1 MKRYYILIGL
11 LFCLLSTLAKGDE
24 FYVSDI
30 RAEGLQR
37 VSAKAVFNALPIN
50 IGDLVDEAALRR
62 AMRQLFRTGNF
73 SDLSLEREGDVLI
86 VKVVERPSIS
96 KIELEGNK
104 TIDEEAL
111 LEGLK
116 QSGLAEGEVF
126 RRANLERINLELE
139 RQYISQGRY
148 GAKVETEV
156 EDEPRNRVALKIHI
170 TEGDVAGIRHINIV
184 GNKVY
189 DDRELRSIFE
199 LKTPGFWSFFKKDD
213 KYAREKLGGDLE
225 TLRSY
230 YMDRGYINFTIES
243 TQVSVSPD
251 KQHVYITINVSEG
264 ERFKVNSVDLAGDL
278 PLEEERLL
286 KLILIREGGYF
297 SNRLVSLSS
306 DLLSKR
312 LGNEGFIFS
321 KVNGFPSINQ
331 EERTVDIT
339 FFIDPGL
346 RSYVRRINFVGN
358 TSTADLVL
366 RREMRQ
372 LEGGWA
378 SGQKIE
384 RSKVRLNQLGFFKEV
399 NVETPRVPGSADL
412 IDVNY
417 VVEEGTFG
425 ELGASLG
432 YSGGQGGL
440 VFSLNLSQSNFMG
453 SGNRVSVSLNH
464 SDFQDNYNF
473 SFDNP
478 YYTVDGVSRGYNL
491 FFKETNYEEGNGP
504 NTVTN
509 SKGGN
514 ITFGYPINEH
524 ERLKFALGY
533 SLTEIIQGSNNVLV
547 AEIADFLSDE
557 NEFGIFNL
565 STTWVWSTL
574 NRGLFPT
581 DGASQQVNFQLSFP
595 GASDLEFYKL
605 SYTGQ
610 VFFPISDI
618 WTLRFRTELGFGDGY
633 GDTNEL
639 PFFQN
644 FRSGGFGSVRGY
656 RQNTLG
662 PESAELVLNSDSGS
676 IDAETDLAIP
686 NCDLLNIAAFE
697 ADPDGDG
704 TESEYCLID
713 RDPFGGNALV
723 EGSIELVFP
732 TPFVKDKRSVRTA
745 FFVDA
750 GNVFDTDRNSFNVA
764 TGKFDGDSNDFD
776 FGELR
781 YSVGVGLTWMTAI
794 APLSFVIAQ
803 PFGNESGDSTK
814 KYQFELGRVF

>member
-1 MKRYYILIGL
+1 MKRYYIFIGL
-11 LFCLLSTLAKGDE
+11 LFCLLSTVAKGDE

-37 VSAKAVFNALPIN
+37 VSAKAVFNVLPIN
-50 IGDLVDEAALRR
+50 IGDLVDEAVLRR

-96 KIELEGNK
+96 KIEIEGNK

-189 DDRELRSIFE
+189 DDKELRNIFE

-213 KYAREKLGGDLE
+213 KYAREKLSGDLE

-264 ERFKVNSVDLAGDL
+264 ERFKVKSVDLAGDL
-278 PLEEERLL
+278 PLEEEKLL

-306 DLLSKR
+306 NLLSKR

-372 LEGGWA
+372 IEGGWA

-384 RSKVRLNQLGFFKEV
+384 RSKVRLNRLGFFKEV

-478 YYTVDGVSRGYNL
+478 YYTVDGVSRGYNV

-533 SLTEIIQGSNNVLV
+533 SLTEIIQGSNSVLV

-557 NEFGIFNL
+557 DVFGIFNV

-605 SYTGQ
+605 SYSGQ

-618 WTLRFRTELGFGDGY
+618 WTLRLRTELGFGDGY

-662 PESAELVLNSDSGS
+662 PESSELLANEVQS
-676 IDAETDLAIP
+676 INDDTGEATTFCDALG
-686 NCDLLNIAAFE
+686 IAVFD

-704 TESEYCLID
+704 TRSEYCLLD

-732 TPFVKDKRSVRTA
+732 TPFVQDKRSVRTA

-750 GNVFDTDRNSFNVA
+750 GNVFDTGRDGFNTE
-764 TGKFDGDSNDFD
+764 TGKFDGESNDVD

>member
-189 DDRELRSIFE
+189 DDKELRSIFE

-633 GDTNEL
+633 GDTGQL

-662 PESAELVLNSDSGS
+662 PESSELLANVVSFTDEDTGE
-676 IDAETDLAIP
+676 ETRI
-686 NCDLLNIAAFE
+686 CE
-697 ADPDGDG
+697 ASNLQVYSVDPDGDG
-704 TESEYCLID
+704 TSSDYCLID

-750 GNVFDTDRNSFNVA
+750 GNVFDTDRNSFNLA
-764 TGKFDGDSNDFD
+764 TGKFNGDSNDFD

>member
-156 EDEPRNRVALKIHI
+156 EEEPRNRVALKIHI

-189 DDRELRSIFE
+189 DDKELRSIFE

>member
-189 DDRELRSIFE
+189 DDKELRSIFE

>member
-704 TESEYCLID
+704 SESEYCLID

>member
-189 DDRELRSIFE
+189 DDKELRSIFE

-225 TLRSY
+225 TLKSY

-524 ERLKFALGY
+524 ERLKFAVGY

>member
-1 MKRYYILIGL
+1 M
-11 LFCLLSTLAKGDE
+11 
-24 FYVSDI
+24 
-30 RAEGLQR
+30 
-37 VSAKAVFNALPIN
+37 
-50 IGDLVDEAALRR
+50 
-62 AMRQLFRTGNF
+62 
-73 SDLSLEREGDVLI
+73 
-86 VKVVERPSIS
+86 
-96 KIELEGNK
+96 
-104 TIDEEAL
+104 
-111 LEGLK
+111 
-116 QSGLAEGEVF
+116 
-126 RRANLERINLELE
+126 
-139 RQYISQGRY
+139 
-148 GAKVETEV
+148 
-156 EDEPRNRVALKIHI
+156 
-170 TEGDVAGIRHINIV
+170 
-184 GNKVY
+184 
-189 DDRELRSIFE
+189 
-199 LKTPGFWSFFKKDD
+199 
-213 KYAREKLGGDLE
+213 
-225 TLRSY
+225 
-230 YMDRGYINFTIES
+230 
-243 TQVSVSPD
+243 
-251 KQHVYITINVSEG
+251 
-264 ERFKVNSVDLAGDL
+264 
-278 PLEEERLL
+278 
-286 KLILIREGGYF
+286 
-297 SNRLVSLSS
+297 
-306 DLLSKR
+306 
-312 LGNEGFIFS
+312 
-321 KVNGFPSINQ
+321 
-331 EERTVDIT
+331 
-339 FFIDPGL
+339 
-346 RSYVRRINFVGN
+346 
-358 TSTADLVL
+358 
-366 RREMRQ
+366 
-372 LEGGWA
+372 
-378 SGQKIE
+378 
-384 RSKVRLNQLGFFKEV
+384 
-399 NVETPRVPGSADL
+399 
-412 IDVNY
+412 
-417 VVEEGTFG
+417 
-425 ELGASLG
+425 
-432 YSGGQGGL
+432 
-440 VFSLNLSQSNFMG
+440 
-453 SGNRVSVSLNH
+453 
-464 SDFQDNYNF
+464 
-473 SFDNP
+473 
-478 YYTVDGVSRGYNL
+478 
-491 FFKETNYEEGNGP
+491 
-504 NTVTN
+504 
-509 SKGGN
+509 
-514 ITFGYPINEH
+514 
-524 ERLKFALGY
+524 KFAVGY

>member
-1 MKRYYILIGL
+1 MKRYYILVGL
-11 LFCLLSTLAKGDE
+11 LFCFLSSITKAEE

-50 IGDLVDEAALRR
+50 VGDLVDEVVLRR
-62 AMRQLFRTGNF
+62 AMRQLFKTGNF
-73 SDLSLEREGDVLI
+73 SDLSLERDGDVLI
-86 VKVVERPSIS
+86 VKVEERPSIS
-96 KIELEGNK
+96 SIEIEGNK
-104 TIDEEAL
+104 TIDKEAL
-111 LEGLK
+111 LDGLK

-148 GAKVETEV
+148 GAKVETIV
-156 EDEPRNRVALKIHI
+156 EEEDRNRVALNIYI

-189 DDRELRSIFE
+189 TDEQLSEIFE

-213 KYAREKLGGDLE
+213 KYAREKLSGDLE

-230 YMDRGYINFTIES
+230 YLDRGYINFTIES

-264 ERFKVNSVDLAGDL
+264 ARFKVNRVDLAGDL
-278 PLEEERLL
+278 PIEEEALL
-286 KLILIREGGYF
+286 KLILIQEGSFF

-306 DLLSKR
+306 TLLSKR

-321 KVNGFPSINQ
+321 KVNGFPTINQ
-331 EERTVDIT
+331 EDRSVDMT

-346 RSYVRRINFVGN
+346 RSYVRRVNFVGN

-372 LEGGWA
+372 IEGSWA

-384 RSKVRLNQLGFFKEV
+384 RSKVRLNQLGFFQGV

-432 YSGGQGGL
+432 YSGGEGGL

-478 YYTVDGVSRGYNL
+478 FYTVDGVSRGFNL
-491 FFKETNYEEGNGP
+491 FFNETNFEEGNGP
-504 NTVTN
+504 RTVTN

-514 ITFGYPINEH
+514 LTFGYPINEN
-524 ERLKFALGY
+524 ERLRFSLGY
-533 SLTEIIQGSNNVLV
+533 SVTEIIQGSDALVV
-547 AEIADFLSDE
+547 AEVSDFLKKDD
-557 NEFGIFNL
+557 EFGVFNV
-565 STTWVWSTL
+565 SATWVWSTL

-581 DGASQQVNFQLSFP
+581 DGASQQLNFELGLP

-610 VFFPISDI
+610 VFFPISNA
-618 WTLRFRTELGFGDGY
+618 WTVRLRTELGFGDGIR
-633 GDTNEL
+633 DTSEL

-662 PESAELVLNSDSGS
+662 PESTELLLDLDNRCDAVSGEVGS
-676 IDAETDLAIP
+676 
-686 NCDLLNIAAFE
+686 
-697 ADPDGDG
+697 ADVGNG
-704 TESEYCLID
+704 LKEYCVID

-723 EGSIELVFP
+723 EGSIELIFP
-732 TPFVKDKRSVRTA
+732 VPFVKDKRAVRTA
-745 FFVDA
+745 FFIDA
-750 GNVFDTDRNSFNVA
+750 GNVFDTDRDQFDIGS
-764 TGKFDGDSNDFD
+764 GRFDGQSNNFD
-776 FGELR
+776 FEELR

-803 PFGNESGDSTK
+803 PFGDDDGDSTK
-814 KYQFELGRVF
+814 TFQFELGRTF

>member
-524 ERLKFALGY
+524 ERLKFAVGY